1 MKNYF
6 SMTLTKT
13 KLDQLTYDIVG
24 AAIEVHSEL
33 GPGLLESIYHECMK
47 IELKSR
53 GIRFKS
59 ELNVPVYYDG
69 ELLETTLRCDFFVED
84 SIVVE
89 LKAVKKFEP
98 VFDAQLMTYMKLLNV
113 PKGILINFN
122 CVSIFKEGQKTIV
135 NELFRD
141 LPE

>member
-1 MKNYF
+1 
-6 SMTLTKT
+6 MTLTKT